1 VPKVHKVKA
10 RKDYPQFGIKKG
22 DEHYTWSV
30 MYGPRNSRTFRQLT
44 PPKPSQLTSS
54 EFLIEY
60 YSMEQILEYKEE
72 PYD

>member
-22 DEHYTWSV
+22 NLIIKP
-30 MYGPRNSRTFRQLT
+30 GKKIKKRPNQNLFNLQLRNS
-44 PPKPSQLTSS
+44 K
-54 EFLIEY
+54 
-60 YSMEQILEYKEE
+60 EQILEYKEE